1 MNRPTQGKAS
11 SLGESQE
18 KSSAPPAGL
27 ERPGEVGEECAGSGE
42 GGSSPM
48 VGGRGGLS
56 DGGAGSSPCRGIAAE
71 KMGMSIE
78 QLMIS

>member
-1 MNRPTQGKAS
+1 MNKPRRGRGSSRGEFQGR
-11 SLGESQE
+11 
-18 KSSAPPAGL
+18 SSAPPAGL

-42 GGSSPM
+42 GGLSQ
-48 VGGRGGLS
+48 VVDGREGLS